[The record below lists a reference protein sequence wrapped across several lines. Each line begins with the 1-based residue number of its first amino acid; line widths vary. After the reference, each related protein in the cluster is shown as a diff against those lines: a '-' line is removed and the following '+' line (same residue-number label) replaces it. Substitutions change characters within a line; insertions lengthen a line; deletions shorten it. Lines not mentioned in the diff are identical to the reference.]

1 MAAASATVFSTSES
15 LILANVAA
23 ILSSLWVSGKVGA
36 VQVTVA
42 KLGLRL
48 ASAPQVNGG
57 LATSVLP
64 SGISDRRSMAST
76 TFIGLPRKLTFGPK
90 CNPN

>member
-1 MAAASATVFSTSES
+1 VAAASATVFSTSES

-48 ASAPQVNGG
+48 AIA
-57 LATSVLP
+57 ATIV
-64 SGISDRRSMAST
+64 RRIAADKT
-76 TFIGLPRKLTFGPK
+76 PV
-90 CNPN
+90 